1 MRKKTTETVT
11 AEQDFRARCA
21 AYLAERWHSAI
32 EQHESALAESS
43 TPLQNRPDLIDLIH
57 DCLTSKSKSYHY
69 VLPTHL
75 LAKCVNPSLDAHS
88 IQVSYGGSGAF
99 DARSLAHGV
108 IVPFDQANFCV
119 LGGAPEPY
127 ANNPLRIP
135 AVTPAYASAQKQQND
150 WAKLIAVLDAVEN
163 AADPAFT
170 AEVFDGVLLEIY
182 RLLADVKVTYPTPN
196 RISLDGTHDLVQ
208 QYLAEKSG
216 GDRMEVLTTALFH
229 TIGVRF
235 KLFDEVRREKVNTAD
250 RPSGMSADIECRADG
265 KTVLLVEVKDRSLTL
280 VQLGAKLDRV
290 RAAHISEILFI
301 AQSGKESKETE
312 LIDARIAQEFTSG
325 QNIYVTNFADFALGI
340 FILLGEDGRVE
351 FLRQVGLELDRGGSA
366 IQHRRRWADLLRAA

>member
-1 MRKKTTETVT
+1 MPKKTTETAP

-21 AYLAERWHSAI
+21 AYLAERWRNVI
-32 EQHESALAESS
+32 QQHESATIESPD
-43 TPLQNRPDLIDLIH
+43 PLRNRPDLIGLIH
-57 DCLTSKSKSYHY
+57 ECLTSKSKSYHY

-135 AVTPAYASAQKQQND
+135 GVTAAYASAQKQQND
-150 WAKLIAVLDAVEN
+150 WAKLITVLDAVES
-163 AADPAFT
+163 AADPVFT
-170 AEVFDGVLLEIY
+170 AEVFDRVLFEIHK
-182 RLLADVKVTYPTPN
+182 LLADVRVVYPTPN
-196 RISLDGTHDLVQ
+196 RVSLDETYSLVQ

-216 GDRMEVLTTALFH
+216 GDRMEELTAALFQ

-235 KLFDEVRREKVNTAD
+235 RLFDEVRREKVNAAD
-250 RPSGMSADIECRADG
+250 RSSGMSADIECLTG
-265 KTVLLVEVKDRSLTL
+265 GEVVLLIEVKDRSLTL
-280 VQLGAKLDRV
+280 VQLSAKLDRV

-301 AQSGKESKETE
+301 AQNGKEPKETE
-312 LIDARIAQEFTSG
+312 LIDARIAQEFVSG
-325 QNIYVTNFADFALGI
+325 QNIYVTNFADFTLGI

-351 FLRQVGLELDRGGSA
+351 FLRRVGLELDRGGSA
-366 IQHRRRWADLLRAA
+366 IQHRRRWAELLRTA